1 MTVTIHMVASL
12 DGYIA
17 KPDNSIA
24 WMDTKDSYEK
34 GIRDEDIDV
43 AGFLAGIDCYVMGA
57 KTYEHALEL
66 GWPYGDKPVFVLTR
80 RTLPASKSTVT
91 FLSGELT
98 ELVTKQL
105 VPRYKNIWMVGGAE
119 LTKEFLRR
127 WLADDIRITIAPV
140 LIGEGTPFFDQLRQ
154 EVPLH
159 LKEVSAYRNGYV
171 ELWYE
176 IRKG

>member
-1 MTVTIHMVASL
+1 MTITIHMVASL

-24 WMDTKDSYEK
+24 WMDTKDNHEK

-66 GWPYGDKPVFVLTR
+66 GWPYGDKPVVVLTR
-80 RTLPASKSTVT
+80 RALPASKDSVT
-91 FLSGELT
+91 FLSGELSS
-98 ELVTKQL
+98 LVTKQL
-105 VPRYKNIWMVGGAE
+105 IPKYRNIWMVGGAE
-119 LTKEFLRR
+119 LTREFLRLG
-127 WLADDIRITIAPV
+127 LADDIRITIAPV
-140 LIGEGTPFFDQLRQ
+140 LIGEGTPFFDELRQ
-154 EVPLH
+154 EIPLH

>member
-17 KPDNSIA
+17 KPDNSIG
-24 WMDTKDSYEK
+24 WMDTKDIHEK

-80 RTLPASKSTVT
+80 RALPASKSTVT
-91 FLSGELT
+91 FLSGELDN
-98 ELVTKQL
+98 LVTKQL
-105 VPRYKNIWMVGGAE
+105 IPKYKNIWMVGGAD
-119 LTKEFLRR
+119 LTREFLRLG
-127 WLADDIRITIAPV
+127 LADDIRITIAPV
-140 LIGEGTPFFDQLRQ
+140 LIGGGTPFFDQLRQ
-154 EVPLH
+154 EVSLH